1 MDFTPWK
8 MDHPPVRPGPSR
20 EVTDNLGISARF
32 AAVFV
37 ERSKSELISMWQD
50 EPNQEELFEMVDH
63 LQEAAEIMMAMAA
76 MVQTAHLRLLVAA
89 HAVVEANT
97 AEHSA

>member
-8 MDHPPVRPGPSR
+8 MDHPPGRPGPSR

-89 HAVVEANT
+89 HAVVEENT